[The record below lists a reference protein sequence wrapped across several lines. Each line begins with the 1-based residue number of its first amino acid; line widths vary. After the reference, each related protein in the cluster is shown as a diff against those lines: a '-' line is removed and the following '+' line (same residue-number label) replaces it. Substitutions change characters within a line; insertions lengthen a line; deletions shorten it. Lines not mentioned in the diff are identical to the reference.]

1 MVYKLTFSFRNKE
14 YTVIRDHDQ
23 VEDLLSVDGVKK
35 ISLEVVSTDE
45 KVKIQRTLHHTRQKE
60 LIDQKG
66 ITARQLSAF
75 CGVTAKTI
83 YKWLSKDDNTHYQK
97 ILDIV
102 ARYEGSDQNV
112 RVDSKTNKVL
122 S

>member
-35 ISLEVVSTDE
+35 ISLEVVSTDD
-45 KVKIQRTLHHTRQKE
+45 KRKKKWNLHHTRQKE

-112 RVDSKTNKVL
+112 RIDSKTNKVL
-122 S
+122 P

>member
-112 RVDSKTNKVL
+112 RINSKTNKVL
-122 S
+122 P

>member
-66 ITARQLSAF
+66 ITARQLSVF

-112 RVDSKTNKVL
+112 RINSKTNKVL
-122 S
+122 P

>member
-1 MVYKLTFSFRNKE
+1 
-14 YTVIRDHDQ
+14 
-23 VEDLLSVDGVKK
+23 
-35 ISLEVVSTDE
+35 
-45 KVKIQRTLHHTRQKE
+45 
-60 LIDQKG
+60 KG

-112 RVDSKTNKVL
+112 RIDSKTNKVL
-122 S
+122 L

>member
-112 RVDSKTNKVL
+112 RIDSKTNKVL
-122 S
+122 P

>member
-1 MVYKLTFSFRNKE
+1 MVYKLTFSFMNKE

-23 VEDLLSVDGVKK
+23 VEDILSVDGVEQL
-35 ISLEVVSTDE
+35 SLEVISTDDKRKKE
-45 KVKIQRTLHHTRQKE
+45 WNLHHTKQKE

-75 CGVTAKTI
+75 CGVTVKTI
-83 YKWLSKDDNTHYQK
+83 YKWLSKDDNKHYQK

-102 ARYEGSDQNV
+102 ARFEGSDP
-112 RVDSKTNKVL
+112 K
-122 S
+122 

>member
-1 MVYKLTFSFRNKE
+1 MVYKLTFSFGNKE

-35 ISLEVVSTDE
+35 ISLEVVSTDD
-45 KVKIQRTLHHTRQKE
+45 KRKKKWNLHHTRQKE

-112 RVDSKTNKVL
+112 RIDSKTNKVL
-122 S
+122 L

>member
-14 YTVIRDHDQ
+14 YTVIRNHDQ
-23 VEDLLSVDGVKK
+23 VEDLLSVDGVKR
-35 ISLEVVSTDE
+35 ISLEVVSTDD
-45 KVKIQRTLHHTRQKE
+45 KIKPQRTLHHTKQKE
-60 LIDQKG
+60 LIDSKG

-83 YKWLSKDDNTHYQK
+83 YKWLSKDDNRHYQK
-97 ILDIV
+97 ILGIV

-112 RVDSKTNKVL
+112 RDDSKTSEIL
-122 S
+122 P

>member
-1 MVYKLTFSFRNKE
+1 M
-14 YTVIRDHDQ
+14 IRDHDQ

-102 ARYEGSDQNV
+102 ARYEGSDQYV
-112 RVDSKTNKVL
+112 RNDSKTDKVL
-122 S
+122 P

>member
-66 ITARQLSAF
+66 ITARQLSVF

-112 RVDSKTNKVL
+112 RIDSKTNKVL
-122 S
+122 P